1 MKAIRLLLCIFIP
14 DIGGIIFNII
24 PMFLFLSITD
34 FFRRE
39 TQYSV
44 ILIAAIL
51 LISLGLLLIP
61 FRLIIIF
68 VHLFKLNIDVY
79 GVWSI
84 AIIGGL
90 IGGSFYYLLIPSH
103 FSINWINLPDFAL
116 LGVIQSVIAQTI
128 FNYIPEEWQLRL
140 EE

>member
-1 MKAIRLLLCIFIP
+1 M
-14 DIGGIIFNII
+14 IFNIL

-34 FFRRE
+34 FFRME
-39 TQYSV
+39 TQFSA
-44 ILIAAIL
+44 ILMAGIL

-61 FRLIIIF
+61 FRLIIIL

-79 GVWSI
+79 GDWSI
-84 AIIGGL
+84 TIIGGL
-90 IGGSFYYLLIPSH
+90 TGGSIFYLLIPSH
-103 FSINWINLPDFAL
+103 FSITLINLPDYAL

-128 FNYIPEEWQLRL
+128 FKYIPEEWQFSL